1 MSASQFRSQ
10 LDRKRKQRVEAEK
23 KAGEYRT
30 KESQKRAEA
39 TKARQAA
46 AKTKIETTASRS
58 RPPTSQV
65 KLHLNSQ
72 V

>member
-23 KAGEYRT
+23 KAGAYRT

-46 AKTKIETTASRS
+46 AKTKIETTAKR
-58 RPPTSQV
+58 
-65 KLHLNSQ
+65 KLREAERREKEG
-72 V
+72 